1 MHKSTKRI
9 IAVITGLVI
18 AIILYLLNPMTLSP
32 VANKVSAIAALMIV
46 WWVSEALPMPVVAL
60 LPMILFPL
68 FGVAKMDEVA
78 SSYSNP
84 VIYLFLGGFIIGLA
98 IEKWY
103 LHKRIAL
110 NIVRLTGTA
119 GNRIVLGFI
128 LATGFLSMWL
138 SNTATTMMMYPIAMS
153 VIKVMEDNGRQG
165 KDMTN
170 LSVCLLLSIAYASN
184 FGGIATIIGTPPNVA
199 YAAFLE
205 KENGYTFAFADWMKL
220 CLPIS
225 VLLLITLYF
234 VMVKVLY
241 PVGKLTDHVAKD
253 MIYADLKQMGK
264 LSVTEKR
271 VLFVFVLTALL
282 WVSKDIINNIQATV
296 KLDDTMIA
304 VFGAILLFIIPSGTG
319 ENKPILEWDDTKRV
333 AWGILLLFGG
343 GIALADQLGKAGL
356 IQALGEWI
364 AGFATGGFLLVFIV
378 ALLSIFISEVMS
390 NVAQVIVFAP
400 VVAGMAV
407 ALHVNPLQLGMA
419 MTLGASCAGM
429 LPMGTPPNAIVF
441 GSGKLKLRHMVTTG
455 FVMNIISAVLVSL
468 FCWYL
473 LPVFVKALGV

>member
-1 MHKSTKRI
+1 MQKSNKR
-9 IAVITGLVI
+9 
-18 AIILYLLNPMTLSP
+18 
-32 VANKVSAIAALMIV
+32 IAALVGGIICAVLWVVVNPVLLSPAACKVSGVAILMIL
-46 WWVSEALPMPVVAL
+46 WWVSEALPMPAVAL
-60 LPMILFPL
+60 LPLILFPL
-68 FGVAKMDEVA
+68 LGVAKINEVA

-98 IEKWY
+98 IEKWH

-110 NIVRLTGTA
+110 NIVKLTGTA

-153 VIKVMEDNGRQG
+153 VIKVMEDNGRTS

-205 KENGYTFAFADWMKL
+205 KENGYTFAFIDWLKL

-225 VLLLITLYF
+225 LLLLAALYI
-234 VMVKVLY
+234 VMVKVLH
-241 PVGKLTDHVAKD
+241 PVGKLTDDAAKK
-253 MIYADLKQMGK
+253 MIHDNLRQMGK
-264 LSVTEKR
+264 LSVAEKR

-282 WVSKDIINNIQATV
+282 WVSKDILNNMQSHV
-296 KLDDTMIA
+296 RLDDTMIA
-304 VFGAILLFIIPSGTG
+304 ITGALLLFIIPSGMA
-319 ENKPILEWDDTKRV
+319 EQKPLLEWDNTKRV

-356 IQALGEWI
+356 IEALGQWI
-364 AGFATGGFLLVFIV
+364 AGFATGGFMLIFIV

-407 ALHVNPLQLGMA
+407 ALQVNPLQLGMA

-441 GSGKLKLRHMVTTG
+441 GSGKLKLKHMTTTG
-455 FVMNIISAVLVSL
+455 FVMNIVSAILVSL